1 MPNIPLYRPPGSP
14 LAKAYGASDRNGN
27 PIANKVE
34 KSQDWTPTH
43 QSPDR
48 VALSPL
54 ERHAGL
60 TIPDGQRRQ
69 QATFQAL
76 RAAFS
81 PPSPTPLRR
90 VAKAKGDVSD
100 MIAVYDAN
108 GNLLGVCD
116 PADMQALS
124 TGTPAQPA
132 APSAQPAAQAAPAQ
146 PAADPADMAPA
157 TVAKVLKAAKAL
169 GLGLKPVR
177 KSQGPQPTDLDELII
192 RSFR

>member
-1 MPNIPLYRPPGSP
+1 MPNIPSHVPLERAPGSP
-14 LAKAYGASDRNGN
+14 YANAYGATDRNGN
-27 PIANKVE
+27 PIANKVA
-34 KSQDWTPTH
+34 KARVSPRRTP
-43 QSPDR
+43 

-54 ERHAGL
+54 ERAAGKR
-60 TIPDGQRRQ
+60 TPDRTNGDR
-69 QATFQAL
+69 TLSAL
-76 RAAFS
+76 RMAFS

-90 VAKAKGDVSD
+90 VAKAKDDLSE

-108 GNLLGVCD
+108 GNLRGVCD

-146 PAADPADMAPA
+146 PAADPAGMAPA

>member
-1 MPNIPLYRPPGSP
+1 MPNIPSHVPLERAPGSP
-14 LAKAYGASDRNGN
+14 YANAYGATDRNGN
-27 PIANKVE
+27 PIANKVA

-81 PPSPTPLRR
+81 PPGTSLRR

-146 PAADPADMAPA
+146 PAADP
-157 TVAKVLKAAKAL
+157 
-169 GLGLKPVR
+169 GLHGPR
-177 KSQGPQPTDLDELII
+177 YRRQGTQGSEGARTRTEAG
-192 RSFR
+192 S